1 MQTMTPELCT
11 SWDAGYITRMID
23 SRDGKY
29 YWVAKLADG
38 NCWMTQNLDLNLDGR
53 TLTPADS
60 DVSSNWAPGN
70 VMFTTVDGTGTT
82 NYEAIQ
88 VWDLGDYVISDPD
101 SYGYC
106 SSGSTTN
113 YPNCA
118 DRFTPVSGMTPMTE
132 AINEGKTPA
141 ENTSVQDGQYD
152 AHFLVGNHYS
162 FQAATAGSAPSD
174 SGDAPDSICPAGWR
188 LPDYSPSE
196 YSALLSEYGIGS
208 GSGQNPNGELNTA
221 PLYFVRSGYVR
232 PSNHYLLNAGDGG
245 YYWYGRAG
253 SSSSGSL
260 LHFNFT
266 SVYPTNYSY
275 TRYYG
280 LSVRCIAPSA

>member
-1 MQTMTPELCT
+1 MQTMTPELCA

-106 SSGSTTN
+106 SSGLTTN

-208 GSGQNPNGELNTA
+208 GSGQNPNG
-221 PLYFVRSGYVR
+221 
-232 PSNHYLLNAGDGG
+232 
-245 YYWYGRAG
+245 
-253 SSSSGSL
+253 
-260 LHFNFT
+260 
-266 SVYPTNYSY
+266 
-275 TRYYG
+275 
-280 LSVRCIAPSA
+280 